1 MKLNNTTEATMTTD
15 EAKELHLLPSEVK
28 KDIELAIANF
38 KIWLLIT
45 VLSNV
50 MLIGVPALY
59 VFFSTTNTA
68 STALQMAL
76 NDRERLDARAVW
88 IAQTESR
95 LQNME
100 RHLHVTD
107 QYVAPQP
114 APLPR

>member
-1 MKLNNTTEATMTTD
+1 MTSD
-15 EAKELHLLPSEVK
+15 EAKELHLIRTEVK

-50 MLIGVPALY
+50 VLIGVPALY

-68 STALQMAL
+68 STALTMAL
-76 NDRERLDARAVW
+76 NDRERLDARGVW

-95 LQNME
+95 LQNIE
-100 RHLHVTD
+100 RHLQQTNG
-107 QYVAPQP
+107 YTPPQP